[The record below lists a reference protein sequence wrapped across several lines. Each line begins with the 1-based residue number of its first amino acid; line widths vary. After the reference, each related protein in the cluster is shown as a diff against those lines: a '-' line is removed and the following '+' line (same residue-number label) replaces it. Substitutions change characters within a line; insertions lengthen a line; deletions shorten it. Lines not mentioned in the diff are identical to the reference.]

1 MHISNG
7 RTRSSAGG
15 LLGLV
20 ALMLVTGQITEAE
33 ARTLKVVAT
42 VPDLAAIAQEVGN
55 ERVEVASIGRG
66 RQNPHFV
73 DPKPSFIVQL
83 NRTDLLIDVGLE
95 LEIGWL
101 PPLVVGARNGKIQDG
116 GQGRVVANLNVP
128 LLEVPAGRV
137 DRSMGDV
144 HSMGNPH
151 YLMDPV
157 NGKIVAEN
165 IYQGLS
171 RADPASEP
179 YFRQNLERFQRTI
192 DRKLVEW
199 LKEMAPY
206 RGRKIVSYHKTYTY
220 FAQRFGLVVA
230 GQIEP
235 LPGIPPSPAHI
246 TQLIALMRAQGVRLI
261 VIEPW
266 YDRKVPELVAQQ
278 TGAALV
284 MLPPMVGGVPEIKTY
299 TDLFDHGIALL
310 VKAFGRIQ

>member
-1 MHISNG
+1 MSRSHG
-7 RTRSSAGG
+7 RTRSIAGG

-20 ALMLVTGQITEAE
+20 ALMLVTSQVTGAE
-33 ARTLKVVAT
+33 ARLLKVVAT
-42 VPDLAAIAQEVGN
+42 VPDLAAIALEVGN
-55 ERVEVASIGRG
+55 ERVEVTSIGRG

-83 NRTDLLIDVGLE
+83 NRADLLVDVGLE

-116 GQGRVVANLNVP
+116 GPGRVVANLNVP

-144 HSMGNPH
+144 HPMGNPH

-199 LKEMAPY
+199 LKDMAPY

-246 TQLIALMRAQGVRLI
+246 TQLIALIRAQGVRLI

-299 TDLFDHGIALL
+299 TGLFDHSIALL
-310 VKAFGRIQ
+310 VKAFGGIQ